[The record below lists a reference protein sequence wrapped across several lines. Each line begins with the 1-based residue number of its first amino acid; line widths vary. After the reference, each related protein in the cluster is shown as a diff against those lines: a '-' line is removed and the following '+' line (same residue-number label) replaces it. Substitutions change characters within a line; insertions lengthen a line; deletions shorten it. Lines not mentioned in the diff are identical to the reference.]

1 MACFPRIYI
10 LELLLPNLDPLTT
23 LLPESRNPSLN
34 LVFSRLGLGFSL
46 RPKSCFRLE
55 KKTNSAPSSDC
66 PFGTF
71 RVTGYL
77 KVNYV
82 QIVSRIQASLHH
94 DGSVHHDQG
103 LPDFRTFMHDP

>member
-55 KKTNSAPSSDC
+55 KKPTQPH
-66 PFGTF
+66 
-71 RVTGYL
+71 RVTAPL
-77 KVNYV
+77 VL
-82 QIVSRIQASLHH
+82 S
-94 DGSVHHDQG
+94 G
-103 LPDFRTFMHDP
+103 LRGI